1 MRHFNEHIVLGRYQ
15 CPKRIE
21 PTFYDVIH
29 TLTHTCRHSN
39 KYKIAHT
46 DPQANTGTSFYV
58 YLAVFYEHFEICAR
72 FK

>member
-21 PTFYDVIH
+21 PTFYDVIR
-29 TLTHTCRHSN
+29 TLTQARLPLYTLHT
-39 KYKIAHT
+39 HT
-46 DPQANTGTSFYV
+46 PHTHADIV